1 MGDELNLDKETAP
14 AAGNT
19 QKAVPAIA
27 AVLVR
32 AVTGGMGK
40 TFLAQAFAD
49 QHKDRFKFLPIYLG
63 DTAPFD
69 AGLQLLTNLG
79 ISTAEIDGAE
89 ALREKQRRVRA
100 EIE

>member
-1 MGDELNLDKETAP
+1 MKGLR
-14 AAGNT
+14 
-19 QKAVPAIA
+19 AVPCSN
-27 AVLVR
+27 LR
-32 AVTGGMGK
+32 YP
-40 TFLAQAFAD
+40 LS
-49 QHKDRFKFLPIYLG
+49 RFRFLPIYLG

-89 ALREKQRRVRA
+89 ALREKRRRVRA